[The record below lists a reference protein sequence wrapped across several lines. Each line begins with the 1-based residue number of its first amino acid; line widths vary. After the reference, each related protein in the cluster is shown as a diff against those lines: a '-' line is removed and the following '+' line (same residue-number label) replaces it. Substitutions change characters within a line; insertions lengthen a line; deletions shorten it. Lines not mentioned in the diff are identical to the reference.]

1 VDKSELLLLV
11 ELDESD
17 ESELLSELGSELEGV
32 DASLEEEEPEDDE
45 FYWVSVSLFVQFF
58 TNAVLR

>member
-1 VDKSELLLLV
+1 MDKSELLLLV

-45 FYWVSVSLFVQFF
+45 FY
-58 TNAVLR
+58 